1 MKTSYLKTQI
11 TTASLNFNLRTNI
24 RNKSYK
30 SLLPTRIAGTNR
42 TNCCCLHSQHR
53 RNTPYD
59 SLLPQTLPEQI
70 VQITA
75 LPAKLFR
82 CHRKTS
88 GLQRLFSRYQLLIP
102 IWNRENHWQNG

>member
-11 TTASLNFNLRTNI
+11 TTASLNFNMRTNI
-24 RNKSYK
+24 PEQILQILAADTHCRSISN
-30 SLLPTRIAGTNR
+30 IAR
-42 TNCCCLHSQHR
+42 TSRTTHCS
-53 RNTPYD
+53 
-59 SLLPQTLPEQI
+59 PQTLPEQI